1 MHYGNVGRR
10 FTMIVLYEVQLR
22 EEHRS
27 TLQPPSFAGRPAYA
41 VTALQLAQ
49 ADHGTYYI
57 LHLDAQRRAIGDSWH
72 ATLQSA
78 MDHAHEVFGVNG
90 EEWMRTAP
98 R

>member
-1 MHYGNVGRR
+1 
-10 FTMIVLYEVQLR
+10 MIVLYEVQLR
-22 EEHRS
+22 ARHPS
-27 TLQPPSFAGRPAYA
+27 TLQPPAYA

-57 LHLDAQRRAIGDSWH
+57 LHLDAQQQIVGDSWH

-78 MDHAHEVFGVNG
+78 LDHAHEMFGVNG
-90 EEWMRTAP
+90 EEWMRPAP